1 MSKAITSQR
10 IKFGKLFDKSNL
22 GPIDSSMLFL
32 TNSIKLSANEQLLT
46 AIEYFW
52 KEEIQ
57 TLQIAKA
64 ATDYTKAIFVEFL
77 VETQKEILQ
86 IDMHCC
92 IY

>member
-1 MSKAITSQR
+1 MSKAIISQR

-22 GPIDSSMLFL
+22 GPIDRSMLFL
-32 TNSIKLSANEQLLT
+32 TNSIKLSDNEQLLT

-52 KEEIQ
+52 KKEIQ
-57 TLQIAKA
+57 TPQIAK

-77 VETQKEILQ
+77 VETQKEIHQ
-86 IDMHCC
+86 IEMLCC